1 MLRRGK
7 KDTRADLVALLN
19 STIWISIRITVI
31 DENTFESKRNSRVA
45 STIKNVDKKGRMKTR
60 ECLHRRMSAR
70 KGRRNDRKKPVFNIS
85 VITDSGNNL
94 QGL

>member
-31 DENTFESKRNSRVA
+31 DENTFESKPNSRVS
-45 STIKNVDKKGRMKTR
+45 STIKNIDKKGRMKTR
-60 ECLHRRMSAR
+60 ECLHIRMSAR
-70 KGRRNDRKKPVFNIS
+70 KGRRNERNQFSIS
-85 VITDSGNNL
+85 A
-94 QGL
+94 